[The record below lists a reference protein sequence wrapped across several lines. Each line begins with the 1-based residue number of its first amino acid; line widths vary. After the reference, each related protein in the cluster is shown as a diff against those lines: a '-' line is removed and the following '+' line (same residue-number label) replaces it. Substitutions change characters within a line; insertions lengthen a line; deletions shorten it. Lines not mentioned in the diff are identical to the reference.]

1 MSDEALDTA
10 PAVAG
15 ELRRRL
21 LARSGSER
29 TVMAARMF
37 HTAKALAESRAR
49 AAGLI
54 DAVEI
59 RMAVL
64 RHLYGDELSPATYCA
79 VRARLAAA
87 DVRQASGDVGVSG
100 TSTRS

>member
-1 MSDEALDTA
+1 VTDELLDTT
-10 PAVAG
+10 PEMVA

-29 TVMAARMF
+29 AVMAARMF

-49 AAGLI
+49 AAGLV
-54 DAVEI
+54 DAIEI

-79 VRARLAAA
+79 VRARLDATAARQAA
-87 DVRQASGDVGVSG
+87 DVR
-100 TSTRS
+100 RSAGGFRPA

>member
-1 MSDEALDTA
+1 MSGDACDTT
-10 PAVAG
+10 PAVAS

-49 AAGLI
+49 TAGLV

-64 RHLYGDELSPATYCA
+64 RHLYGDELPPTTYHA

-87 DVRQASGDVGVSG
+87 AARQRTDDPPPRPAS
-100 TSTRS
+100 

>member
-1 MSDEALDTA
+1 MSDEALVTT
-10 PAVAG
+10 PAVAR

-49 AAGLI
+49 AEGLV

-87 DVRQASGDVGVSG
+87 DGRQASDDVAVTG
-100 TSTRS
+100 TSRRS

>member
-1 MSDEALDTA
+1 MSDESLDTA
-10 PAVAG
+10 PAVAR

-49 AAGLI
+49 AAGLV

-64 RHLYGDELSPATYCA
+64 RHLYGDELSPATYSA

-87 DVRQASGDVGVSG
+87 DGRQASDDVAVTG
-100 TSTRS
+100 TSRRS

>member
-1 MSDEALDTA
+1 MSDEALDTT
-10 PAVAG
+10 PEVAR

-49 AAGLI
+49 AAGLV

-64 RHLYGDELSPATYCA
+64 RQLYGDELPRTTYHA
-79 VRARLAAA
+79 VRGRLAAA
-87 DVRQASGDVGVSG
+87 AARQRTDDPPPRPAS
-100 TSTRS
+100 

>member
-1 MSDEALDTA
+1 MSNPALDTA
-10 PAVAG
+10 PEVAR

-29 TVMAARMF
+29 AVMAARMF
-37 HTAKALAESRAR
+37 HTAKALAESHAR
-49 AAGLI
+49 ATRII

-64 RHLYGDELSPATYCA
+64 RHLYGDELSAETYEG
-79 VRARLAAA
+79 VRARLRAHRA
-87 DVRQASGDVGVSG
+87 
-100 TSTRS
+100 T

>member
-1 MSDEALDTA
+1 MSDEPLDTTPEMA
-10 PAVAG
+10 A

-37 HTAKALAESRAR
+37 HTAKTLAESRAR
-49 AAGLI
+49 ADGLV

-64 RHLYGDELSPATYCA
+64 RHLYGDELSAETYRA
-79 VRARLAAA
+79 VRARLDATPG
-87 DVRQASGDVGVSG
+87 R
-100 TSTRS
+100 

>member
-10 PAVAG
+10 PAVAR

-29 TVMAARMF
+29 AVMAARMF

-49 AAGLI
+49 AAGLV

-64 RHLYGDELSPATYCA
+64 RHLYGDELSPATYSA

-87 DVRQASGDVGVSG
+87 DGRQASDDVAVTG